1 MEKSSARDEKAE
13 FACGLGKEN
22 YYRLTRHGVKVRLK
36 GCLHLSLHCECPL
49 KHKTRAG

>member
-22 YYRLTRHGVKVRLK
+22 YDRLTRQGVKIGLK
-36 GCLHLSLHCECPL
+36 GCLHLSLDCEYSL
-49 KHKTRAG
+49 THKTRAG